1 MWKSIRFMT
10 AEFTLSS
17 ELNYEDDGR
26 TYRRKEEGETPPRE
40 TAGFPL
46 VCRLEVAGTGAP
58 LEEPWLPKVDE
69 TCDFF

>member
-1 MWKSIRFMT
+1 MT
-10 AEFTLSS
+10 AQSS
-17 ELNYEDDGR
+17 RSTTTRDDGR

-58 LEEPWLPKVDE
+58 LEEP
-69 TCDFF
+69 